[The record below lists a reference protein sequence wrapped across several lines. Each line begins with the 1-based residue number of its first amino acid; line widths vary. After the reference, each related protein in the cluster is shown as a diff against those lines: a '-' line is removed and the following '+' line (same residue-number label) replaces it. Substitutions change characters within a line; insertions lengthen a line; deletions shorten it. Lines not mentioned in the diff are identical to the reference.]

1 VLGALARSSGPLSE
15 QVDRLRVYAQSGEVN
30 FQNAEIEDT
39 LLGLRKTYSDA
50 EFGEMDGLS
59 IDTGDWWANIRA
71 SNTEPLLRLNV
82 EAADEETVAAALA
95 ELGRFLGKRVKH

>member
-1 VLGALARSSGPLSE
+1 MSE

-30 FQNAEIEDT
+30 FKNEDIEGT
-39 LLGLRKTYSDA
+39 LLALRDAYSDA

-82 EAADEETVAAALA
+82 EAPDQETVTDALT
-95 ELGRFLGKRVKH
+95 ELGKLLGKRVKH